1 MSVSYILDHVNTS
14 QGENFYQKLLE
25 SFYQELGADYLFIAR
40 IDTDIMQACTIS
52 LMVDGKL
59 ADNFSYPL
67 ANTPCANVQ
76 GNKVC
81 VFPHNVQHLYP
92 QDLLLSE
99 MGVKGYAGVPLCNN
113 ENNVFAILVA
123 MYRDE
128 IDDAEELISLFRL
141 FSGRL
146 SSEIMREDAVAQ
158 LKESNRELKHKIQ
171 LLNDISRVSKTGG
184 WEYNLEKNELF
195 CTQEAIRLQD
205 VNKHIS
211 VNSQSKSPGEL
222 QLIERALQQIKVQGD
237 DFSEEIPLIDENGN
251 KRWIK
256 SSCRIRQDNGETSHW
271 YGVLEDITEHKQ
283 WVAEAK
289 ERANYLESVLNN
301 LNDAVLTVDKNGII
315 MSANAATSKIFGYE
329 RDEIIGS
336 NVSLLMPPEY
346 AEVHQRYMSHY
357 LSGGQAK
364 IIGVGRELPAQKK
377 NGEVF
382 YMELSLSELELHGES
397 IFVGIIKDMTER
409 KKAVEDIYQLAYF
422 DQTTGLSNFK
432 SFETKMREV
441 IDKASLA
448 KGEIYCCLLNIDQF
462 WQYNMAYGKDT
473 GDFILKTV
481 AQRIESKLPKGFKVF
496 KGMGD
501 SFLILALSPLAGTDK
516 GSQIKLNDM
525 IYMIQRFIAAD
536 TIFHGL
542 SHKISCRA
550 SSVMVEAS
558 LVNYEKLIGILEF
571 GQQSSRKKGLG
582 GNTALSK
589 KDFDEYDRTTFISNS
604 FGQALREDEFY
615 AVLQPQIDKNGRV
628 VASEL
633 LLRWE
638 HGKLGNIRPDEFIPL
653 AEHSEDIIDISRWV
667 VQKACGLL
675 SHAKEQGIDSKIAI
689 NISGNHIAR
698 HDFAQDILDITEVWE
713 VDPEDLILE
722 ITETALVN
730 NIELVNRHITE
741 LSDKGFCF
749 SIDDFG
755 TGYSSLSYLKA
766 LPIHELKIDRHF
778 VNEITTLEEEV
789 PLVNSILDM
798 AKALH
803 LTTVAEGIENQVQRD
818 YLRGKGCDVYQGYYY
833 SKPLSEQDWLAFIK
847 DRHPA

>member
-1 MSVSYILDHVNTS
+1 MSVSYILDYVNTS
-14 QGENFYQKLLE
+14 QGETFYHKLLE

-40 IDTDIMQACTIS
+40 IDTDIMCATTMS
-52 LMVDGKL
+52 LMVDGKQ
-59 ADNFSYPL
+59 AENFTYSL
-67 ANTPCANVQ
+67 ENTPCADVQ

-92 QDLLLSE
+92 HDALLSD

-113 ENNVFAILVA
+113 EDRVFAILVA
-123 MYRDE
+123 LYRRE
-128 IDDAEELISLFRL
+128 IDNADELTSLFRL

-146 SSEIMREDAVAQ
+146 SSEIMREDAIAQ
-158 LKESNRELKHKIQ
+158 LEESNRELEHKIQ

-184 WEYNLEKNELF
+184 WEYNLEKSHLF
-195 CTQEAIRLQD
+195 CTQEALRLQD
-205 VNKHIS
+205 INNRFS
-211 VNSQSKSPGEL
+211 VDGQSAAPGEL
-222 QLIERALQQIKVQGD
+222 PLIERALQQIKVQGD
-237 DFSEEIPLIDENGN
+237 DFSEEIPLTDKNGN

-256 SSCRIRQDNGETSHW
+256 SSSRIRQENGKTSHW

-283 WVAEAK
+283 WIAK
-289 ERANYLESVLNN
+289 AKDRANYLESVLNN
-301 LNDAVLTVDKNGII
+301 LNDAVLTVNSNGII
-315 MSANAATSKIFGYE
+315 MSVNAATSKMFGYG
-329 RDEIIGS
+329 RDEMIGS
-336 NVSLLMPPEY
+336 DVALLMPPEY
-346 AEVHQRYMSHY
+346 AQVHQRYMRHY
-357 LSGGQAK
+357 LNGGQAK

-409 KKAVEDIYQLAYF
+409 KKAVEDIYRLAYF
-422 DQTTGLSNFK
+422 DQTTGLNNFT
-432 SFETKMREV
+432 SFEAKMREV
-441 IDKASLA
+441 IDKTSLA
-448 KGEIYCCLLNIDQF
+448 KGDIYCCLLNIDQF

-481 AQRIESKLPKGFKVF
+481 AQRIEAKLPKGFKVF

-501 SFLILALSPLAGTDK
+501 SFLILALSPLVGKEKD
-516 GSQIKLNDM
+516 SRLKLNEM
-525 IYMIQRFIAAD
+525 IYMIQRFISAD

-550 SSVMVEAS
+550 SSVMVDAS

-582 GNTALSK
+582 GNTTLGK

-615 AVLQPQIDKNGRV
+615 AVLQPQVDKNGKV

-667 VQKACGLL
+667 VQKACALL
-675 SHAKEQGIDSKIAI
+675 SDAKEQGIDNKIAI

-698 HDFAQDILDITEVWE
+698 HDFAEDILDITRVWG
-713 VDPEDLILE
+713 VNPQDLILE

-741 LSDKGFCF
+741 LSEKGFCF

-778 VNEITTLEEEV
+778 VNEITAVDQEV

-803 LTTVAEGIENQVQRD
+803 LTTVAEGIENKIQRD
-818 YLRGKGCDVYQGYYY
+818 YLCGKGCDVYQGYYY
-833 SKPLSEQDWLAFIK
+833 SKPLSEQEWLEYV
-847 DRHPA
+847 RSRL